1 MDGDAFKVLD
11 FHVHFVVP
19 SQTGRVPVGDVE
31 NLTYAQR
38 QYGWMLDAWRFPK
51 PEERVPEPPENLRRW
66 VQEIE
71 RHKLAGVVF
80 LTGPGGDFM
89 AQAQRAHPDRVFAF
103 SHVSPDDPQAVD
115 RLREDL
121 DVHGLKGFKTFGPRF
136 ALPLDDRRYWPLW
149 EMLAE
154 RRAPVLI
161 HYGVL
166 GGGGGT
172 VFHPS
177 MSPLTIAPVAQAFPE
192 LPIVVPHFGAG
203 YWGDLLQ
210 LAWACENVFI
220 DTSGSNQW
228 IRWMPYPLTLGD
240 LLRKAY
246 ETVGPERIIF
256 GSDSQYFPR
265 GFVQRYLDDLL
276 REAAYAGL
284 PRRDVQRILYDNAWR
299 LLHPGQNLSGSLAA
313 DAVHPSKT

>member
-1 MDGDAFKVLD
+1 VSDEPYKILD

-19 SQTGRVPVGDVE
+19 GARGRMPTGNSAE
-31 NLTYAQR
+31 LTYAQR
-38 QYGWMLDAWRFPK
+38 QYAWMLEAWDFPQ
-51 PEERVPEPPENLRRW
+51 PEEEVPEPPANLRRW
-66 VQEIE
+66 VRELDEKRVDGI
-71 RHKLAGVVF
+71 VF
-80 LTGPGGDFM
+80 VTGPGAEFM
-89 AQAQRAHPDRVFAF
+89 GEAQKAYPDRVFAF
-103 SHVSPDDPQAVD
+103 SHVSPDDPEAS
-115 RLREDL
+115 RKLLEDIE
-121 DVHGLKGFKTFGPRF
+121 VHGLKGFKTFGPRF
-136 ALPLDDRRYWPLW
+136 EHPLDDRRYWPLW

-154 RRAPVLI
+154 RRLPVLI

-177 MSPLTIAPVAQAFPE
+177 MSPLTIAPVARAFPD

-210 LAWACENVFI
+210 LAWAHENVYV

-246 ETVGPERIIF
+246 ETMGPRRIIF
-256 GSDSQYFPR
+256 GTDSQYFPR
-265 GFVQRYLDDLL
+265 GFVDRYLQDLV
-276 REAAYAGL
+276 REAAYAGI
-284 PRRDVQRILYDNAWR
+284 PRRDLQQILHDNAWR
-299 LLHPGQNLSGSLAA
+299 LLHPGQDPALQGVGSERRVAR
-313 DAVHPSKT
+313 

>member
-1 MDGDAFKVLD
+1 MGDSGYEVLD
-11 FHVHFVVP
+11 FHAHFVVP
-19 SQTGRVPVGDVE
+19 GARGRMPTGNPE
-31 NLTYAQR
+31 ELTYAQR
-38 QYGWMLDAWRFPK
+38 QYAWMLEAWDFPP
-51 PEERVPEPPENLRRW
+51 PEEEVPEPARNLERW
-66 VQEIE
+66 IREMNNKNV
-71 RHKLAGVVF
+71 AGIVF
-80 LTGPGGDFM
+80 VTGPGSAFM
-89 AQAQRAHPDRVFAF
+89 GEAQKAYPDRVFAF
-103 SHVSPDDPQAVD
+103 SHVSPDDPEAAQK
-115 RLREDL
+115 LHEDL

-136 ALPLDDRRYWPLW
+136 EHALDDRQYWPLW

-154 RRAPVLI
+154 RHLPVLI

-177 MSPLTIAPVAQAFPE
+177 MSPLTIAPVARAFPE

-210 LAWACENVFI
+210 LAWAYENVFV

-246 ETVGPERIIF
+246 ETMGPDRIIF
-256 GSDSQYFPR
+256 GTDSQYFPR
-265 GFVQRYLDDLL
+265 GFVERYLQDLV
-276 REAAYAGL
+276 REAAYAGI
-284 PRRDVQRILYDNAWR
+284 PRAELHRILYGNAWK
-299 LLHPGQNLSGSLAA
+299 LLHPGQETALRRSDTKQSL
-313 DAVHPSKT
+313 VR